1 MAESVFPPGQQSSAS
16 AQRERPVSTLRF
28 DLVMGLLSL
37 VFVSGVYLD
46 GWAHAHGLVD
56 RTFFTPWHAV
66 LYTGYL
72 VNVVVLVVAL
82 VLNHA
87 HGFAWKHTMP
97 AGYEVSLLGV
107 PLFAMAGISDL
118 VWHTFFGFEVN
129 LETVLSP
136 THLLLAFSG
145 ILIMG
150 GPFRAAM
157 LRPTIPVQGSF
168 TSTLGHGWKTL
179 CPMLLSLTAILSV
192 FTFFTQFAHPFV
204 TTEAVLTFY
213 TVEQALLLA
222 SILLQT
228 GLLMGMSFL
237 LIRRWRLPLGALTL
251 MFSLNGSLMSV
262 LADQYRLIP
271 MLLLAGIMTDLLLW
285 LLKPQASRPA
295 ALRLFAFLVP
305 LVWSLCYFLTL
316 MLTDAV
322 IFNWSTDLWL
332 GASVLAGLASLV
344 LSYLLVPPEGVAEKA
359 ARLCPW

>member
-1 MAESVFPPGQQSSAS
+1 MKGASSMADSVVTPGQHSVTAAHQ
-16 AQRERPVSTLRF
+16 ERPVSTLRF
-28 DLVMGLLSL
+28 DLVMGLLSI
-37 VFVSGVYLD
+37 VYVSGVYLD

-72 VNVVVLVVAL
+72 VNAMVLVVAL

-87 HGFAWKHTMP
+87 HGSAWKHAMP
-97 AGYEVSLLGV
+97 AGYEVSSLGI
-107 PLFAMAGISDL
+107 PLFAVAGIGDL
-118 VWHTFFGFEVN
+118 RWHTLFGFEVN

-136 THLLLAFSG
+136 THLLLALSG

-168 TSTLGHGWKTL
+168 TSTLVHRWKTL
-179 CPMLLSLTAILSV
+179 LPMLLSLTAILSV

-204 TTEAVLTFY
+204 TTEAVITFY
-213 TVEQALLLA
+213 TVEQALLIA

-228 GLLMGMSFL
+228 GLLMLMSF
-237 LIRRWRLPLGALTL
+237 
-251 MFSLNGSLMSV
+251 

-271 MLLLAGIMTDLLLW
+271 MLLLAGIVADLLLW
-285 LLKPQASRPA
+285 LLKPAATRPA

-305 LVWSLCYFLTL
+305 LVLYLCYFLTL
-316 MLTDAV
+316 MLTDTV

-332 GASVLAGLASLV
+332 GASVMAGMASLV
-344 LSYLLVPPEGVAEKA
+344 LSYLLVPPEGSAEKA
-359 ARLCPW
+359 A